1 MACIWSY
8 DEARVEFQWG
18 FHARLHINF
27 RFRSYTGLRGEMAMN
42 DRILVIE
49 DDQEIREL
57 IKQFLMTQ
65 QYGVEVACD
74 GIEGMK
80 QFNKQAFDLILLDVM
95 MPNLNGFEVATM
107 IRSESNVPIILLTA
121 LEEEQDQL
129 KGFDLGIDDYITK
142 PFSFHVLIRRVEAVL
157 RRSKDQG
164 TNNGLV
170 FKEVRVDCDA
180 YKVFVNEVD
189 IPLTTKE
196 FEIVQ
201 LLVQNEKKVLTR
213 ESIVEKVWGFDYYG
227 ETRVIDTHIKN
238 IRKKLD
244 IPYIKTVKGIGY
256 KIDE

>member
-1 MACIWSY
+1 
-8 DEARVEFQWG
+8 
-18 FHARLHINF
+18 
-27 RFRSYTGLRGEMAMN
+27 MN
-42 DRILVIE
+42 YQILVVE

-65 QYGVEVACD
+65 HYSVEVASD

-80 QFNKQAFDLILLDVM
+80 QFNKQSFDLILLDVM
-95 MPNLNGFEVATM
+95 MPNLNGFEVAKM

-164 TNNGLV
+164 TNNRLV
-170 FKEVRVDCDA
+170 FKEVQVDCDA
-180 YKVFVNEVD
+180 YKVYVNEVE

-213 ESIVEKVWGFDYYG
+213 ESIVEKVWGYDYYG

>member
-1 MACIWSY
+1 MKN
-8 DEARVEFQWG
+8 
-18 FHARLHINF
+18 FH
-27 RFRSYTGLRGEMAMN
+27 
-42 DRILVIE
+42 ILVVE
-49 DDQEIREL
+49 DDLDIQEL

-65 QYGVEVACD
+65 QYNVEVASD

-80 QFNKQAFDLILLDVM
+80 LFNKQSFDLILLDVM
-95 MPNLNGFEVATM
+95 MPNLNGFEVAKM
-107 IRSESNVPIILLTA
+107 IRNQSNVPIILLTA

-142 PFSFHVLIRRVEAVL
+142 PFSFHILIKRVEAVL
-157 RRSKDQG
+157 RRSNDLS
-164 TNNGLV
+164 TSNHLV
-170 FKEVRVDCDA
+170 FKEIQVDCDA
-180 YKVFVNEVD
+180 YKVYVNEVE

-201 LLVQNEKKVLTR
+201 LLLQNEKKVLTR
-213 ESIVEKVWGFDYYG
+213 ESIVEKVWGYDYYG
-227 ETRVIDTHIKN
+227 ETRIIDTHIKN